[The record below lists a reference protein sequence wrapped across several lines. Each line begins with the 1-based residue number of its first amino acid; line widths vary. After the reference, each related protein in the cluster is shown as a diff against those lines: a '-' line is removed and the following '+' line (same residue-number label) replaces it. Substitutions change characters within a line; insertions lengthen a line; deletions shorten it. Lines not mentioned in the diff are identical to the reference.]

1 MSKTFGLFFLEIYIF
16 SLVIVHFLK
25 LNKINQNVDF
35 DFSSCDSHKWNLY
48 PFHCCCCV
56 LFPVL
61 HWSKLYLSEWQPQTK
76 CRPQVTGHRSQSQV
90 LTVLITNWD
99 KQFPL
104 NLKLYLRLWFG
115 LKDTVSIVFF
125 HSTVTCT
132 LTCMSLGSK

>member
-1 MSKTFGLFFLEIYIF
+1 MSKTFELFFLEIHIF

-61 HWSKLYLSEWQPQTK
+61 H
-76 CRPQVTGHRSQSQV
+76 
-90 LTVLITNWD
+90 
-99 KQFPL
+99 
-104 NLKLYLRLWFG
+104 
-115 LKDTVSIVFF
+115 
-125 HSTVTCT
+125 
-132 LTCMSLGSK
+132 